1 MARDGKVVLTPGEQ
15 RHGQFKMH
23 RPGLHHL
30 AVEARSVEEVNRTKG
45 ILNTLGAQWSEP
57 DPDVPRGTTSAG
69 IYFSDPDGTRIE
81 LYAPENPRKSLQK
94 SWICVR
100 RLPI

>member
-1 MARDGKVVLTPGEQ
+1 MARDGKVVLTLWEQ

-45 ILNTLGAQWSEP
+45 ILNTLGAQWGE
-57 DPDVPRGTTSAG
+57 GTQLYHEGPMSAG
-69 IYFSDPDGTRIE
+69 IYFSDPDGMRIE
-81 LYAPENPRKSLQK
+81 PVCSGEPAKILAKRVGSAPVGS
-94 SWICVR
+94 
-100 RLPI
+100 